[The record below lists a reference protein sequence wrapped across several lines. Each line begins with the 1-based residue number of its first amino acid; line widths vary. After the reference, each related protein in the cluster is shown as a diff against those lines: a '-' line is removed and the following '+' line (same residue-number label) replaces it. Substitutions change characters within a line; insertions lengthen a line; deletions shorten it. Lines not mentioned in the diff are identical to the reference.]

1 MRPWRRVTFGRSGR
15 CTCPLRVDRPWIYT
29 KRGCSIEPVLAQGT
43 TLVPYSSM
51 AVTRILSDPRHHW
64 TISLDGDGRA
74 QLAKVGVRLGNV
86 PIYKHVRLQV
96 GNSYVAAHRES
107 IMLAVS
113 WTAVG
118 GPPLFPSMEGT
129 LHADPYGP
137 KSTRLTLNARYDAP
151 MGALGSLID
160 RALMHRLAQSTM
172 DDFVLRLAAALTD
185 ELRRKTEGT

>member
-1 MRPWRRVTFGRSGR
+1 M
-15 CTCPLRVDRPWIYT
+15 
-29 KRGCSIEPVLAQGT
+29 LAQGT
-43 TLVPYSSM
+43 TLIPYPSV
-51 AVTRILSDPRHHW
+51 AVTRVLSDPRHHW
-64 TISLDGDGRA
+64 TISLDGDGQA
-74 QLAKVGVRLGNV
+74 QLAKVGVKLGNV

-137 KSTRLTLNARYDAP
+137 QSTRLTLNARYDPP

-185 ELRRKTEGT
+185 QLRPETEGN

>member
-1 MRPWRRVTFGRSGR
+1 MQHR
-15 CTCPLRVDRPWIYT
+15 C
-29 KRGCSIEPVLAQGT
+29 VLAQGT
-43 TLVPYSSM
+43 TLVPYSSI

-64 TISLDGDGRA
+64 TISLDGDGQA

-96 GNSYVAAHRES
+96 GNSRVAAHQES
-107 IMLAVS
+107 VMLAVS
-113 WTAVG
+113 WTVVG

-137 KSTRLTLNARYDAP
+137 QSTRLTLNARYDPP
-151 MGALGSLID
+151 MGALGNLID

-172 DDFVLRLAAALTD
+172 DDFVLRLVAALTD
-185 ELRRKTEGT
+185 ELRLETEGR